1 MVRRLY
7 SETKWRYTTVAG
19 GQRFSRMTEQ
29 FESPNYF
36 STAHIPSNDVSD
48 FNYVSKLSGKQGFQL
63 KSKKRLFILLS
74 MHSQIS
80 LNK

>member
-1 MVRRLY
+1 
-7 SETKWRYTTVAG
+7 
-19 GQRFSRMTEQ
+19 MTDQ
-29 FESPNYF
+29 FEPPNYL

-48 FNYVSKLSGKQGFQL
+48 FNYVSKVSDKQGFQL